1 MQLVIRK
8 QPILK
13 STAYALLCLCLL
25 LFSTSFF
32 PALRL
37 TRGAPVLLVAAISL
51 LARFEGVYYAS
62 FFAVIFGAIEKTRS
76 SIPCFIWCLPL
87 SASGCSRTFLPG
99 IFLRGL
105 ATPFA
110 AS

>member
-25 LFSTSFF
+25 LFSASFF

-37 TRGAPVLLVAAISL
+37 TRGAPILLVAAISL
-51 LARFEGVYYAS
+51 LARFEGIYYAS
-62 FFAVIFGAIEKTRS
+62 FFAVMRS
-76 SIPCFIWCLPL
+76 LKNTADISITHM
-87 SASGCSRTFLPG
+87 GEV
-99 IFLRGL
+99 
-105 ATPFA
+105 
-110 AS
+110 